1 MYAQSVAPESN
12 ATDRMTIPIIIV
24 AVEAQSLWV
33 AALVAADLAAEARSV
48 AASEEV
54 VLEAAALALAGKT
67 NLQQREQQTKT

>member
-1 MYAQSVAPESN
+1 
-12 ATDRMTIPIIIV
+12 MTIPIIIV

-33 AALVAADLAAEARSV
+33 VALVAADLAAEARSV

>member
-1 MYAQSVAPESN
+1 
-12 ATDRMTIPIIIV
+12 MTIPIIIV